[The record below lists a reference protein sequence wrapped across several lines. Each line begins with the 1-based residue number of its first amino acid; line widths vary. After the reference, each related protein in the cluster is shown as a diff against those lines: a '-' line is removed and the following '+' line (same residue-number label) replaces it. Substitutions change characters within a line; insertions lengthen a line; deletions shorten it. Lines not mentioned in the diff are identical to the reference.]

1 MPHFWSNERPRV
13 NSIRR
18 SKRLLPGMTVSS
30 ASSIADPGP
39 RITSFTSGSSSNVAK
54 LALNQ
59 SSNNKMFLI
68 DDLLL
73 SPLTGLKFILGQ
85 IEKIVDRELNDE
97 TVIKEQ
103 LLELQMRLEL
113 EEISEDE
120 YETAEAELF
129 ARLRAIKER
138 QLEMLGQIHTS
149 DTSSMTVEMGG
160 DDASDSW

>member
-1 MPHFWSNERPRV
+1 
-13 NSIRR
+13 
-18 SKRLLPGMTVSS
+18 
-30 ASSIADPGP
+30 
-39 RITSFTSGSSSNVAK
+39 
-54 LALNQ
+54 
-59 SSNNKMFLI
+59 MFLI

-85 IEKIVDRELNDE
+85 IEKVVDRELNDE

-120 YETAEAELF
+120 YQTAEAELF

-138 QLEMLGQIHTS
+138 QLDMLGQIHTS